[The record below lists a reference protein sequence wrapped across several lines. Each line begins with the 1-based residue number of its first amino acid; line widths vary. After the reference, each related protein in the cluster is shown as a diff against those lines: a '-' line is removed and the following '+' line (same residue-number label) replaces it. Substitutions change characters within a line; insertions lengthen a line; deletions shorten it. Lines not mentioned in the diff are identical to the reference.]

1 MKVGCSFA
9 EFNFKNSKSTVGRE
23 GSVGPNREEALAGDK
38 DGNQQPGFRMLDGL
52 PSARSAEGRQE

>member
-38 DGNQQPGFRMLDGL
+38 DGNQ
-52 PSARSAEGRQE
+52 